1 MGLAKGYMNNPG
13 LTEKKFIANP
23 DPKSVYNR
31 LYKSGD
37 LVRRL
42 DNGEIEYIDRIDNYT
57 KVRGVFIDTGEIE
70 NVLLLHKNIVESVV
84 KVITINDVK
93 YIVGYIVLKG
103 VDDLSFNEIRSFL
116 RDKLSINMIPNFF
129 VTMEEFPLSPSG
141 KIDKKNLPLPQLS
154 PLNPKD
160 KSKKLTP
167 LEENVKSIFLEVF
180 NIKGVS
186 IEEDFFELGGHSLLA
201 IKILSRIREMYNK
214 EISVEQFFDSPNIQ
228 GLAYKIQSTEE
239 LLQSE
244 SYSKQD
250 AEDEVID
257 IDNLSEEEIDMLLK
271 IYEHE

>member
-1 MGLAKGYMNNPG
+1 M
-13 LTEKKFIANP
+13 
-23 DPKSVYNR
+23 
-31 LYKSGD
+31 
-37 LVRRL
+37 
-42 DNGEIEYIDRIDNYT
+42 
-57 KVRGVFIDTGEIE
+57 
-70 NVLLLHKNIVESVV
+70 
-84 KVITINDVK
+84 
-93 YIVGYIVLKG
+93 
-103 VDDLSFNEIRSFL
+103 
-116 RDKLSINMIPNFF
+116 
-129 VTMEEFPLSPSG
+129 
-141 KIDKKNLPLPQLS
+141 
-154 PLNPKD
+154 
-160 KSKKLTP
+160 TP

-186 IEEDFFELGGHSLLA
+186 IEENFFELGGHSLLA

-257 IDNLSEEEIDMLLK
+257 IDNLSEEEINMLLK